1 MNIIYCQSKIGLDSE
16 NQRHQLLFPVSAS
29 PTQSC
34 PAVAGET
41 QDSGNVLRQAA
52 AGAEFGD
59 WVSCAGHILPNLW
72 RCLVFN
78 DLLPSSLCSL
88 LQSWLCWT
96 PSVNTSSWVVTKRF
110 SQEKPLSLAQ
120 HIWICVGLQRNDKWY
135 RNYRNRL
142 ILWIF
147 SWCHHPL
154 PKNSSCPS
162 FSLCRLEE
170 TTRAGWTCGDS

>member
-1 MNIIYCQSKIGLDSE
+1 MRTKDINSSSLSQPHPPRAAQLWLVKPRTLVMSWDRQLQEQSLGTG
-16 NQRHQLLFPVSAS
+16 FPVLGIFCLISEGVWCLM
-29 PTQSC
+29 TSC
-34 PAVAGET
+34 PPLSA
-41 QDSGNVLRQAA
+41 
-52 AGAEFGD
+52 
-59 WVSCAGHILPNLW
+59 LPQ
-72 RCLVFN
+72 R
-78 DLLPSSLCSL
+78 
-88 LQSWLCWT
+88 WLCWT